1 MLEQMR
7 STAGKWVMWVL
18 ASLLIASF
26 ALWGIGD
33 VFRGRTAPRDVA
45 EVGGVKISAEQLRQ
59 EFRRA
64 VDVLRNRLGPQFDST
79 QARQLGVLDQT
90 LDTLIVDRLFVL
102 EAATLGLDAGDDLVR
117 STVAADPAFH
127 NAAGRFDGQIYR
139 QALANQNMGEMGYE
153 ESLRANIVRLQLTR
167 ALTAG
172 GVVPKKLHDL
182 VYEFRNERR
191 VAEVVRLARDGVAG
205 VAEPSEPEL
214 VAFHNKY
221 AAQFT
226 APEYRD
232 VTVVHFD
239 PTVMAAEFMPPEK
252 RVREEYE
259 YRLPSLSVPERRE
272 LQQILVQDRTLA
284 DRVHQ
289 SLQQGREFAK
299 VATEI
304 AKVSADSLSLGR
316 LRRNDLPKQIA
327 DVAFALAEGGV
338 SKPVNS
344 ALGWHILRVVK
355 IEGGKAP
362 TFAEVR
368 KRISDDLAR
377 EQAVDALSA
386 IANRFEDTLAG
397 GASLEDAAAKADAT
411 SLRIPAI
418 DVQGRDA
425 SGNPVKKV
433 PGDPKFLE
441 TVFTTAVTAT
451 SPLTE
456 TQDGGFF
463 MVRVNRLTPPALRP
477 LRTVRA
483 RVIAAW
489 KLVQQDEQAKK
500 RAEALLARAKAA
512 GSLAAAADEKGL
524 KLETSKPFS
533 RFIQDAESP
542 LPQSLI
548 RSMFKAKTGGVAM
561 AGYNKGYAVARLKE
575 IERARPEA
583 NAEEYKNIGTF
594 LKTAIANDIVGQFT
608 DALRQRYDV
617 SIDQRA
623 VEAMF

>member
-7 STAGKWVMWVL
+7 STSAKWVMWVL
-18 ASLLIASF
+18 AMFLIASF
-26 ALWGIGD
+26 ALWGVGD

-59 EFRRA
+59 EFRQV
-64 VDVLRNRLGPQFDST
+64 VDNLRSRLGPQFDST
-79 QARQLGVLDQT
+79 QARQLGLLDQT

-102 EAATLGLDAGDDLVR
+102 EAATLGLGAGDDLVR
-117 STVAADPAFH
+117 RTIAADPAFH
-127 NAAGRFDGQIYR
+127 NSAGRFDGQIYR
-139 QALANQNMGEMGYE
+139 QALANQNMAEMSYE
-153 ESLRANIVRLQLTR
+153 KSLRANIIRLQLTR
-167 ALTAG
+167 SLTAA
-172 GVVPKKLHDL
+172 GVVPKKLHEL
-182 VYEFRNERR
+182 VYKYRNERR
-191 VAEVVRLARDGVAG
+191 VAEVVRLTREAVAG
-205 VAEPSEPEL
+205 VADPSEPAL
-214 VAFHNKY
+214 VAFHKKY
-221 AAQFT
+221 AGQFT
-226 APEYRD
+226 APEFRD

-239 PTVMAAEFMPPEK
+239 PTAMAAEFKPPEK
-252 RVREEYE
+252 RLREEYE
-259 YRLPSLSVPERRE
+259 YRLPGLSVPERRE
-272 LQQILVQDRTLA
+272 LQQILVQDRALA
-284 DRVHQ
+284 DRVYQ
-289 SLQQGREFAK
+289 SLQQGREFAQ

-316 LRRNDLPKQIA
+316 LRRNDLPKKIA
-327 DVAFALAEGGV
+327 DAAFALAEGSV

-344 ALGWHILRVVK
+344 PLGWHILRVVK

-362 TFAEVR
+362 TFAELR
-368 KRISDDLAR
+368 QQINDDLAR
-377 EQAVDALSA
+377 EQAVDALSD

-411 SLRIPAI
+411 LLRIAAI

-425 SGNPVKKV
+425 IGNPVKKA

-456 TQDGGFF
+456 TLDGGFF

-489 KLVQQDEQAKK
+489 KLVRQDERAKK

-512 GSLAAAADEKGL
+512 GSLAVAAEENGL
-524 KLETSKPFS
+524 KLQTSKSFS
-533 RFIQDAESP
+533 RFILDPESP

-548 RSMFKAKTGGVAM
+548 QSMFKAKTGDLAM
-561 AGYNKGYAVARLKE
+561 AGYSKGYAVARLKK
-575 IERARPEA
+575 IERTRPEA
-583 NAEEYKNIGTF
+583 NAEEYKNIGSS

-623 VEAMF
+623 LEALF

>member
-7 STAGKWVMWVL
+7 STSAKWVMWVL
-18 ASLLIASF
+18 AMFLIASF

-33 VFRGRTAPRDVA
+33 VFRGRTAPSDVA
-45 EVGGVKISAEQLRQ
+45 EVGGVKISAAQLNQ
-59 EFRRA
+59 EFRRV
-64 VDVLRNRLGPQFDST
+64 VDGLRNRLGPQFDAT

-102 EAATLGLDAGDDLVR
+102 ETTTLGLDAGDDLVR
-117 STVAADPAFH
+117 STIAADPAFH
-127 NAAGRFDGQIYR
+127 DTAGRFDGQIYR
-139 QALANQNMGEMGYE
+139 QALANQNMGELTYE
-153 ESLRANIVRLQLTR
+153 ASLRTNIVRLQLTR
-167 ALTAG
+167 ALTAA

-182 VYEFRNERR
+182 VFAFRNERR
-191 VAEVVRLARDGVAG
+191 VAEVVRLTREGIAG
-205 VAEPSEPEL
+205 VAEPSETAL
-214 VAFHNKY
+214 VAFHKKY
-221 AAQFT
+221 GAQFT

-232 VTVVHFD
+232 ITVVHFD
-239 PTVMAAEFMPPEK
+239 PTVVAAEFTPSEK
-252 RVREEYE
+252 RLREEYE
-259 YRLPSLSVPERRE
+259 NLLPSLSVPERRE
-272 LQQILVQDRTLA
+272 LQQILVQDGTLA

-289 SLQQGREFAK
+289 SLQQGREFAQ

-304 AKVSADSLSLGR
+304 AKVSTDSLSLGR
-316 LRRNDLPKQIA
+316 LRRNDLPKKIA

-362 TFAEVR
+362 AFDEVR

-377 EQAVDALSA
+377 EQAVDALIA
-386 IANRFEDTLAG
+386 IANKFEDDLAG
-397 GASLEDAAAKADAT
+397 GASLEEAAAKADAT
-411 SLRIPAI
+411 VLRIPAI

-425 SGNPVKKV
+425 SENPVKKA
-433 PGDPKFLE
+433 PRDPKFLE
-441 TVFTTAVTAT
+441 TVFTTAATAT

-456 TQDGGFF
+456 TSDGGFF

-477 LRTVRA
+477 LGAVRTKV
-483 RVIAAW
+483 VAAW

-512 GSLAAAADEKGL
+512 GSLATAAEENGL

-533 RFIQDAESP
+533 RFIQDPLSP

-548 RSMFKAKTGGVAM
+548 QSMFKAKTGGMAM
-561 AGYNKGYAVARLKE
+561 AGYSKGYAVARLKE
-575 IERARPEA
+575 IKRARPEA
-583 NAEEYKNIGTF
+583 NAEEYKNIGSS